1 MSMKLQLLSSLNV
14 FVHNENLNQ
23 WVFQARCVL
32 TNVLF
37 LIIQNL
43 IKCHEWQG
51 WLNQHFQYYSV
62 QYLLWNL
69 LIVTLG
75 YISKCNKVKLKS
87 ILCELKQ
94 KQFLKYFN
102 LGFHCFKLCLLM
114 FTFVFIFLI
123 LRLRKTICRDINN
136 MLIARC
142 TLRKW
147 TILWITVLHFSCLA
161 ANF

>member
-23 WVFQARCVL
+23 WVFQARCLL

-62 QYLLWNL
+62 QYLLLIL

-75 YISKCNKVKLKS
+75 YISKCNKVELES

-102 LGFHCFKLCLLM
+102 IGFHCFKLCLLM
-114 FTFVFIFLI
+114 FTFVFIFNT
-123 LRLRKTICRDINN
+123 KTKKGNLQGDKQHADCKVYSEE
-136 MLIARC
+136 MAH
-142 TLRKW
+142 TLNYSSTFQLLNCK
-147 TILWITVLHFSCLA
+147 F
-161 ANF
+161 